1 MKGETMQLG
10 MVGLGRMGAGIVR
23 RLLRAGDHCVGYDLS
38 ADAVAALADDG
49 AGGRVLPRGTRRQA
63 RQAQHQLMVPA
74 GEITDQTIAA
84 VSEALEAGDVI
95 DGGNSHYHDDIRHA
109 AELRAKGTTSTST
122 SARAAASGGSSA
134 ASA

>member
-1 MKGETMQLG
+1 
-10 MVGLGRMGAGIVR
+10 
-23 RLLRAGDHCVGYDLS
+23 
-38 ADAVAALADDG
+38 
-49 AGGRVLPRGTRRQA
+49 
-63 RQAQHQLMVPA
+63 MVPA

-84 VSEALEAGDVI
+84 VAEVLEPGDVII

-109 AELRAKGTTSTST
+109 GRARARRASTTST